1 MAKTDNIL
9 VMKGISKSFP
19 GVKALDNVDLELSSG
34 QILAILGENGAG
46 KSTLLKILAGVY
58 QKDSGSIFIDGQ
70 EVQFNSPL
78 DSIREGIS
86 VIYQELSYVN
96 DLTVAENIFL
106 NRYPVTRTGKID
118 WKKLSADAKLAL
130 ESIDANVDPNALMSS
145 LNVAE
150 KQMVEI
156 ARAITGEMKILI
168 TDEPTSAITDH
179 EVTYLFNAFRKLKE
193 QGVAIIFISHKLQE
207 VKQISD
213 NVLVLRDGKRQGLY
227 PCKETDERDLISY
240 MIGRPLK
247 DLYPEKTHKPQDI
260 ILEVENLRTR
270 NIHSP
275 ISFDLR
281 RGEIL
286 GVFGLM
292 GSGITE
298 IGEALFGLRTLEE
311 GEIKLRGKAIKF
323 RRPEDFIKAKFA
335 YLPAERKSNGMIGSM
350 TITENIAIPDLILG
364 KKLMLNHEQDQQRA
378 QQWKDRLSIRA
389 PSIKTNI
396 SSLSGGNQQK
406 VILSKWLDGDPEI
419 LILHEPT
426 RGVDMGAKAEIYRI
440 IEKFCVG
447 GGAVILISSELPE
460 IAALSDKYMVLHEGV
475 LQKRIFSEKEI
486 DENEILALA
495 MGIQ

>member
-1 MAKTDNIL
+1 MPKTDNVL
-9 VMKGISKSFP
+9 LMKGISKSFP

-34 QILAILGENGAG
+34 EILAILGENGAG

-58 QKDSGSIFIDGQ
+58 QKDSGSIFIDGE

-86 VIYQELSYVN
+86 VIYQELSYVS

-106 NRYPVTRTGKID
+106 NRYPVTRLGKVD
-118 WKKLSADAKLAL
+118 WKKLNSDAKKAL
-130 ESIDANVDPNALMSS
+130 ESIDANVDPSALMSS

-179 EVTYLFNAFRKLKE
+179 EITYLFNAFRKL
-193 QGVAIIFISHKLQE
+193 QNRGVAIIFISHKLQE
-207 VKQISD
+207 VKEISD
-213 NVLVLRDGKRQGLY
+213 NILVLRDGRRQGLY
-227 PCKETDERDLISY
+227 SCEQTEERDLISY
-240 MIGRPLK
+240 MIGRPIK
-247 DLYPEKTHKPQDI
+247 DLYPEKTHKAKDM
-260 ILEVENLRTR
+260 ILEVSNLKTR

-281 RGEIL
+281 EGEIL
-286 GVFGLM
+286 GIFGLM

-298 IGEALFGLRTLEE
+298 IGEVLFGLRVLEE
-311 GEIKLRGKAIKF
+311 GEIKIRGELIKF
-323 RRPEDFIKAKFA
+323 KRTEDYIKARIA
-335 YLPAERKSNGMIGSM
+335 YVPAERKSNGMIGGMS
-350 TITENIAIPDLILG
+350 IAENMAIPDLILG
-364 KKLMLNHEQDQQRA
+364 KNILLNHERDQKRA
-378 QQWKDRLSIRA
+378 QKWKERLSIRT

-406 VILSKWLDGDPEI
+406 VILSKWLDGNPKI

-426 RGVDMGAKAEIYRI
+426 RGIDMGAKAEIYRI
-440 IEKFCVG
+440 IETFCAE

-460 IAALSDKYMVLHEGV
+460 IVALSDKYMVLHEGI

-486 DENEILALA
+486 DGKEILALA